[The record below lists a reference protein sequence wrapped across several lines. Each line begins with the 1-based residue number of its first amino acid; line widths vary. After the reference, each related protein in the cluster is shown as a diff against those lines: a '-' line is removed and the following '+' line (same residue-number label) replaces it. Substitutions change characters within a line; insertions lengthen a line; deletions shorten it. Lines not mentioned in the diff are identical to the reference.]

1 MLKKTQKIIVVTVI
15 LLTLIILIS
24 LSGLLYMQSEVYRDI
39 LKQNEIDIEKVNDIK
54 TKVDN
59 IKNISILVS
68 AIFII
73 IAILVSNVLSKSI
86 LIPIQEL
93 VQSAQIILK
102 GDSVSKKILKA
113 NKEKDQIDNLV
124 EMFSDMNSDLKDN
137 LSEITRKKNEIETIL
152 LHMTDGVIS
161 FDVYGRITH
170 INLAA
175 KEALDV
181 DKNARFKTIFTKFG
195 LEPDME
201 KLSYLQKLTSQK
213 LVYTNK
219 NKIYNVL
226 FATISTDE
234 NKIDGIVVVI
244 QDITEHVKLDQMRK
258 QFVADVSHEL
268 KTPITSIMGYSET
281 ILDTMPD
288 KETVQYFISK
298 INNEANRMSEL
309 VTDLLILSKYDK
321 ENNEKRKTN
330 FDVSEIVKEYVEIL
344 KKEADKKNIELKC
357 YVTANIPNINGDKS
371 GIIRV
376 ITNIISNAIKYTP
389 ENGIIEVYVGF
400 LYRDVYVKVKDNGIG
415 ISKEDLPRVFERF
428 YRVDSSRV
436 RKSGGSGLGLAIA
449 KEIMDKNSGKI
460 DIKSELG
467 KGTEVVLRF
476 KTAINSKKIK

>member
-1 MLKKTQKIIVVTVI
+1 MFQ
-15 LLTLIILIS
+15 
-24 LSGLLYMQSEVYRDI
+24 
-39 LKQNEIDIEKVNDIK
+39 
-54 TKVDN
+54 
-59 IKNISILVS
+59 
-68 AIFII
+68 
-73 IAILVSNVLSKSI
+73 
-86 LIPIQEL
+86 
-93 VQSAQIILK
+93 
-102 GDSVSKKILKA
+102 KKILKA

-181 DKNARFKTIFTKFG
+181 DENARFKTIFTKFG

-281 ILDTMPD
+281 ILDTMND
-288 KETVQYFISK
+288 K
-298 INNEANRMSEL
+298 
-309 VTDLLILSKYDK
+309 
-321 ENNEKRKTN
+321 
-330 FDVSEIVKEYVEIL
+330 
-344 KKEADKKNIELKC
+344 
-357 YVTANIPNINGDKS
+357 
-371 GIIRV
+371 
-376 ITNIISNAIKYTP
+376 
-389 ENGIIEVYVGF
+389 
-400 LYRDVYVKVKDNGIG
+400 
-415 ISKEDLPRVFERF
+415 
-428 YRVDSSRV
+428 
-436 RKSGGSGLGLAIA
+436 
-449 KEIMDKNSGKI
+449 
-460 DIKSELG
+460 
-467 KGTEVVLRF
+467 
-476 KTAINSKKIK
+476 

>member
-24 LSGLLYMQSEVYRDI
+24 LSGLLYIQSEVYRDI

-181 DKNARFKTIFTKFG
+181 DENARFKTIFTKFG

-344 KKEADKKNIELKC
+344 KKEADKKHIELKC